1 MSFLIL
7 HFFTGVK
14 LFNSSRRFPVHPSFG
29 GLRSPR
35 PRWGTADAETKVP
48 LCVCGWVGVWARVR
62 ACVRVCER
70 ARARMC
76 VYMLYIYVCVRA
88 RARMDVRES
97 ARARVCVCVCAR
109 ADVCERGRVRVCIRV
124 CVCVR
129 ARGCVYICYVYVSV
143 RACVRACVCVCARA
157 CVRGVHPRACI
168 QKLCCTYV
176 LHYRKRLCAFIN
188 LVLQ

>member
-1 MSFLIL
+1 MTLKLGSVPYFKNRTMSFLIL

-48 LCVCGWVGVWARVR
+48 LCVCGWVGVR
-62 ACVRVCER
+62 ACES

-109 ADVCERGRVRVCIRV
+109 ADVCERGRVRVC
-124 CVCVR
+124 
-129 ARGCVYICYVYVSV
+129 VY
-143 RACVRACVCVCARA
+143 VCVCA
-157 CVRGVHPRACI
+157 CVRVDVCI
-168 QKLCCTYV
+168 YV
-176 LHYRKRLCAFIN
+176 MCM
-188 LVLQ
+188 